1 MRIRALIGVIAV
13 VFFGIGP
20 VNAHSSLISA
30 TPEKG
35 AVLTKLPSE
44 VSLTFNES
52 LLEIGNENPN
62 KVEVVNSMGDV
73 LSGAAKVSGPVISVP
88 VQITGND
95 EYRVSYRVVS
105 ADGHVIEGS
114 YSFNVQSEIATAMPI
129 SAPIEDEA
137 AAEDGPNL
145 LVRSVM
151 TLAVGLAF
159 LAMLRIKKRKS

>member
-1 MRIRALIGVIAV
+1 MKRIIGLTILLLSLNFPAY
-13 VFFGIGP
+13 G
-20 VNAHSSLISA
+20 HSSLVSA
-30 TPEKG
+30 TPEKS
-35 AVLTKLPSE
+35 AVLTEFPSE

-151 TLAVGLAF
+151 TLAAGLAF

>member
-1 MRIRALIGVIAV
+1 LFAAS
-13 VFFGIGP
+13 
-20 VNAHSSLISA
+20 NAAAHSTLVSA
-30 TPEKG
+30 TPGENS
-35 AVLTKLPSE
+35 VLTEFPSE

-62 KVEVVNSMGDV
+62 KIEVVNSMGDV
-73 LSGAAKVSGPVISVP
+73 LSGAAKVSGPAISVP

-145 LVRSVM
+145 LVRTVM
-151 TLAVGLAF
+151 ALTAGVVF
-159 LAMLRIKKRKS
+159 LALLRIKKRKS

>member
-1 MRIRALIGVIAV
+1 MRKIFALVILFVSISFPA
-13 VFFGIGP
+13 FG
-20 VNAHSSLISA
+20 HSSLVSS
-30 TPEKG
+30 TPAKD
-35 AVLTKLPSE
+35 AVLTEFPSE

-52 LLEIGNENPN
+52 LLEIGAENPN

-73 LSGAAKVSGPVISVP
+73 LSGASKVSGPVVSVP

-129 SAPIEDEA
+129 SAPIEETP
-137 AAEDGPNL
+137 AEDGPNL
-145 LVRSVM
+145 LVRTVM
-151 TLAVGLAF
+151 ALAGGVAF
-159 LAMLRIKKRKS
+159 LALLRIKKRKS

>member
-1 MRIRALIGVIAV
+1 VKKLFALVILLVSISFPA
-13 VFFGIGP
+13 FG
-20 VNAHSSLISA
+20 HSSLVSS
-30 TPEKG
+30 TPPKD
-35 AVLTKLPSE
+35 AVLTEFPSE

-62 KVEVVNSMGDV
+62 KVEVVNSMGDL

-114 YSFNVQSEIATAMPI
+114 YAFNVQSEIATAMPI
-129 SAPIEDEA
+129 SAPIEETP
-137 AAEDGPNL
+137 AEDGPNL
-145 LVRSVM
+145 LVRTVM
-151 TLAVGLAF
+151 ALIAGVLFLAF
-159 LAMLRIKKRKS
+159 LRIKKRKS

>member
-1 MRIRALIGVIAV
+1 MFAAS
-13 VFFGIGP
+13 
-20 VNAHSSLISA
+20 NAAAHSTLVSA
-30 TPEKG
+30 TPGENS
-35 AVLTKLPSE
+35 VLTEFPSE

-62 KVEVVNSMGDV
+62 KIEVVNSMGDV
-73 LSGAAKVSGPVISVP
+73 LSGAAKVSGPAISVP

-145 LVRSVM
+145 LVRTVM
-151 TLAVGLAF
+151 ALTAGVVF
-159 LAMLRIKKRKS
+159 LALLRIKKRKS

>member
-1 MRIRALIGVIAV
+1 MKKRFALVIFLVSISFPA
-13 VFFGIGP
+13 FG
-20 VNAHSSLISA
+20 HSSLVSS
-30 TPEKG
+30 TPAKD
-35 AVLTKLPSE
+35 AVLNEFPSE

-62 KVEVVNSMGDV
+62 KVEVVNSMGDL

-114 YSFNVQSEIATAMPI
+114 YAFNVQSEIATAMPI
-129 SAPIEDEA
+129 SAPIEETP
-137 AAEDGPNL
+137 AEDGPNL
-145 LVRSVM
+145 LVRTVM
-151 TLAVGLAF
+151 ALAGGVAF
-159 LAMLRIKKRKS
+159 LALLRIKKRKS

>member
-1 MRIRALIGVIAV
+1 MKRV
-13 VFFGIGP
+13 VGLTILFLSLAFPAFG
-20 VNAHSSLISA
+20 HSSLVSA
-30 TPEKG
+30 TPAKD
-35 AVLTKLPSE
+35 AVLMEFPSE

-62 KVEVVNSMGDV
+62 KVEVVNSMGDL

-114 YSFNVQSEIATAMPI
+114 YAFNVQSEIATAMPI
-129 SAPIEDEA
+129 SAPIEETP
-137 AAEDGPNL
+137 AEDGPNL
-145 LVRSVM
+145 LVRTVM
-151 TLAVGLAF
+151 ALIAGVLFLAF
-159 LAMLRIKKRKS
+159 LRIKKRKS

>member
-1 MRIRALIGVIAV
+1 M
-13 VFFGIGP
+13 
-20 VNAHSSLISA
+20 
-30 TPEKG
+30 
-35 AVLTKLPSE
+35 LTEFPSE

-52 LLEIGNENPN
+52 LLEIGAENPN

-73 LSGAAKVSGPVISVP
+73 LSGASKVSGPVVSVP

-129 SAPIEDEA
+129 SAPIEETP
-137 AAEDGPNL
+137 AEDGPNL
-145 LVRSVM
+145 LVRTVM
-151 TLAVGLAF
+151 ALAGGVAF
-159 LAMLRIKKRKS
+159 LALLRIKKRKS

>member
-35 AVLTKLPSE
+35 AVLTEFPSE

-62 KVEVVNSMGDV
+62 KVEVVNSMGDL
-73 LSGAAKVSGPVISVP
+73 LSGVTTVAGPVITAP
-88 VQITGND
+88 LQITGND
-95 EYRVSYRVVS
+95 VYKVMYRVVS
-105 ADGHVIEGS
+105 QDGHVIEGE
-114 YSFNVQSEIATAMPI
+114 YSFTVESEIATAVPI
-129 SAPIEDEA
+129 SEPIKEEVAP
-137 AAEDGPNL
+137 EDGPNL

-151 TLAVGLAF
+151 ALAAGVAF
-159 LAMLRIKKRKS
+159 VALLRIKKRKK

>member
-1 MRIRALIGVIAV
+1 VRKIFALVILFVSISFPA
-13 VFFGIGP
+13 FG
-20 VNAHSSLISA
+20 HSSLVSS
-30 TPEKG
+30 TPAKD
-35 AVLTKLPSE
+35 AVLTEFPSE

-52 LLEIGNENPN
+52 LLEIGAENPN

-73 LSGAAKVSGPVISVP
+73 LSGASKVSGPVVSVP

-129 SAPIEDEA
+129 SAPIEETP
-137 AAEDGPNL
+137 AEDGPNL
-145 LVRSVM
+145 LVRTVM
-151 TLAVGLAF
+151 ALIAGVLFLAF
-159 LAMLRIKKRKS
+159 LRIKKRKS

>member
-1 MRIRALIGVIAV
+1 VRKIFALVILFVSISFPA
-13 VFFGIGP
+13 FG
-20 VNAHSSLISA
+20 HSSLVSS
-30 TPEKG
+30 TPAKD
-35 AVLTKLPSE
+35 AVLTEFPSE

-52 LLEIGNENPN
+52 LLEIGAENPN

-73 LSGAAKVSGPVISVP
+73 LSGASKVSGPVVSVP

-129 SAPIEDEA
+129 SAPIEETP
-137 AAEDGPNL
+137 AEDGPNL
-145 LVRSVM
+145 LVRTVM
-151 TLAVGLAF
+151 ALAGGVAF
-159 LAMLRIKKRKS
+159 LALLRIKKRKS

>member
-1 MRIRALIGVIAV
+1 MKRIIGLTILLLSLNFPAY
-13 VFFGIGP
+13 G
-20 VNAHSSLISA
+20 HSSLVGA

-35 AVLTKLPSE
+35 AVLTEFPSE

-52 LLEIGNENPN
+52 ILEIGNENPN

-73 LSGAAKVSGPVISVP
+73 LSGAAKVSGPAISVP

-151 TLAVGLAF
+151 TLAAGLAF
-159 LAMLRIKKRKS
+159 LAMLRIKKRKK